1 MNYFELFGIE
11 PTPIIDKSKLAE
23 KYFELQKQNHPDF
36 FSQASET
43 EKEDALELSA
53 IINKAFTT
61 FKSEEKTVEYFLEYK
76 GLITAEEK
84 YQLPTDFLME
94 MMELNETLDEK
105 DGVVIAAE
113 IAEANKV
120 ISAEIR
126 PILENST
133 LYDDASSL
141 EKLKEWY
148 YKKKY
153 LQRILDR
160 LGD

>member
-1 MNYFELFGIE
+1 
-11 PTPIIDKSKLAE
+11 
-23 KYFELQKQNHPDF
+23 
-36 FSQASET
+36 
-43 EKEDALELSA
+43 
-53 IINKAFTT
+53 
-61 FKSEEKTVEYFLEYK
+61 
-76 GLITAEEK
+76 
-84 YQLPTDFLME
+84 